1 MGDIGGISAP
11 SWPRVRNH
19 KRLPLWVCGESG
31 CDGGLSSQFAP
42 AWSLLIFIYF
52 CFCLLVLG
60 VACVWGVVGWVW
72 ERERERERGGV
83 LCHELRD

>member
-42 AWSLLIFIYF
+42 AWSLFNFYLFLF
-52 CFCLLVLG
+52 LSFCLGCSVCLG
-60 VACVWGVVGWVW
+60 GGWVGVG
-72 ERERERERGGV
+72 ERERERERV
-83 LCHELRD
+83 CVVP